1 MLGIVAIILQFA
13 VNVGLIY
20 GIYILRKKVD
30 RLEKGA
36 NDVEATWEYRLRFV
50 YEIYNPH
57 LFQI

>member
-36 NDVEATWEYRLRFV
+36 NDVEAT
-50 YEIYNPH
+50 
-57 LFQI
+57 